1 MNLKTTIGTL
11 FKEAIAMNPRPFPWK
26 KAIGAGIA
34 MSFPIMVGLFF
45 NKLEYGMLAGLGGF
59 TFLYSFDIPYAQL
72 AKKLFAVLL
81 GMVVMSLLGSFFAP
95 FPPLLVITMGLI
107 AMIATYIF
115 GALNLIGPS
124 AIFFVLVFAITS
136 SMPIAP
142 EEAFIRAGLLFLG
155 GLFSIFIAMFP
166 MPFNPHYPE
175 NRAVKNVYLTLKKLM
190 ESVGTPHFT
199 EQKVQ
204 MISALRAAEE
214 TLAAGY
220 IPWYPTEHFTRLRY
234 LTLHANSL
242 FITLYEDF
250 ANEKSPLPTE
260 QIAAVDK
267 VLHYL
272 NTKGVKGKDIAWE
285 RLNLPTQELALE
297 RNPLLTLSEKL
308 AQFEAILTL
317 PIEKLPPIGSPKRPS
332 LLETLLRPLDR
343 NSLLFI
349 TSLKFG
355 LVVMFAAF
363 VAYKFD
369 FVRSYWIPLSCV
381 AVMAGSSTIATLNRG
396 IQRSIGTLI
405 GVLIATAI
413 LYFHPSGLILAG
425 LIFLFTALVELCI
438 VRNYGLA
445 VIFIT
450 PNALLIAE
458 TITGGAAHFTYF
470 ATARLIDIFI
480 GAGIGTLGIFFTS
493 RKTASSRIPRIMMR
507 TIRNLSQ
514 LALILFSEKDAKSPQ
529 KLDLRLSK
537 LRTNM
542 ANLHALYDAMLGEI
556 PAKPQLIEY
565 YWPIIF
571 SLQRL
576 VFLLERAAEEE
587 MNALPVLPESA
598 QAHLLYLFETLANAA
613 AYLESIREKSV
624 PHIPGFIGIEQEIQ
638 ALQKAFHSTQKEK
651 RHSQPNEG

>member
-1 MNLKTTIGTL
+1 MNLRTTIGRL

-26 KAIGAGIA
+26 KAFGAGLA

-45 NKLEYGMLAGLGGF
+45 NKLNYGMLAGLGGF

-72 AKKLFAVLL
+72 AKKLFAVLMA
-81 GMVVMSLLGSFFAP
+81 MVLMSLLGTFFAP

-107 AMIATYIF
+107 AMVATYIF

-142 EEAFIRAGLLFLG
+142 EDAFLRAGLLFLG

-166 MPFNPHYPE
+166 MLFNPHYPE
-175 NRAVKNVYLTLKKLM
+175 NQAVKNVYQTLKKLM
-190 ESVGTPHFT
+190 ESVGSRDFT

-204 MISALRAAEE
+204 MMSALKAAEE
-214 TLAAGY
+214 TLAAGF

-234 LTLHANSL
+234 LTLHANSI

-250 ANEKSPLPTE
+250 AGETTPLPQA
-260 QIAAVDK
+260 QIAAIDK

-285 RLNLPTQELALE
+285 NLDLPKNPVTIE

-308 AQFEAILTL
+308 AQFEALLTL

-332 LLETLLRPLDR
+332 LIETLIRPLDR

-363 VAYKFD
+363 IAYKFD

-405 GVLIATAI
+405 GVLIATSI
-413 LYFHPSGLILAG
+413 LYFHPSGFILAC
-425 LIFLFTALVELCI
+425 LVFLFTALVELCI

-470 ATARLIDIFI
+470 ASARLIDIFI
-480 GAGIGTLGIFFTS
+480 GAGIGMLGIFFTS
-493 RKTASSRIPRIMMR
+493 RKTASTRIPRIMMR

-514 LALILFSEKDAKSPQ
+514 LSLILFSEKDQNSAQ
-529 KLDLRLSK
+529 KLEVRLAK

-542 ANLHALYDAMLGEI
+542 ANLRALYDAMLGEI
-556 PAKPQLIEY
+556 PAKPHLIEY
-565 YWPIIF
+565 YWPIIY

-576 VFLLERAAEEE
+576 AFLLERAAENETE
-587 MNALPVLPESA
+587 SLPKLSERALA
-598 QAHLLYLFETLANAA
+598 DLLYLFETLANAA
-613 AYLESIREKSV
+613 GNLESTSEKNI

-638 ALQKAFHSTQKEK
+638 ALQKAFQSPRGEK
-651 RHSQPNEG
+651 TEDTDN